1 MSVFECSA
9 TDRPTATINHLVNMN
24 NNFNHSELRRRAHM
38 MNCILWMTI
47 WVWVQL
53 SAAANECEWVRVRI
67 SVFTWQ
73 SLLFYCDL
81 LAMQKRERGN
91 EKERHDKRRATKRA
105 PRTTAKNF
113 HLGKLVSNCN
123 CNVAE
128 TEAGAGAAVVALPH
142 WDNERSLPNCCAAQ
156 ECGMCGKVAKQEAID
171 KCNSS
176 SSSQENENLLSE
188 NEGKPRVLVSR
199 GSSSSSNNC
208 SCNSNKAIE
217 LPLCC
222 CCSLWLLT
230 LLLFPSLLWLFLC
243 LPQRVASTIAT
254 ASAAVALSL
263 KLLSICGSIE
273 QRSKQQL

>member
-1 MSVFECSA
+1 MDDYLSVSA
-9 TDRPTATINHLVNMN
+9 T
-24 NNFNHSELRRRAHM
+24 
-38 MNCILWMTI
+38 
-47 WVWVQL
+47 
-53 SAAANECEWVRVRI
+53 ECGCQWVRVSESENKRI
-67 SVFTWQ
+67 HLTITFV
-73 SLLFYCDL
+73 LLRF
-81 LAMQKRERGN
+81 AGNAKKRERGS
-91 EKERHDKRRATKRA
+91 ETERYDKRRATKRA

-199 GSSSSSNNC
+199 GSSSSNNC

-243 LPQRVASTIAT
+243 LPQRVAATIAT
-254 ASAAVALSL
+254 ASVAAAVALSS